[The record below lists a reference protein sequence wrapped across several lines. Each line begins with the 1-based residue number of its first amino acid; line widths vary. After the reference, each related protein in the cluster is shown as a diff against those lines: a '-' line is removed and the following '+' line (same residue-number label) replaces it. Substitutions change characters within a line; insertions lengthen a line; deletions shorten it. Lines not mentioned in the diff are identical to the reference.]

1 MSREKDIRHRK
12 NIDMEKRIYKIRILC
27 INVNRMRTKG
37 NEKIYQLINFCKKN
51 EVDIVQITKTN
62 SKQITIT
69 ESVIKA
75 KFYRLGRELE
85 IIFADSKAHYTTKSD
100 WLQGG
105 MLNLIRGKIP
115 SLLKKEDI
123 KKDDIGR
130 WIVCLFINRKKK
142 ILIITIYRIPQG
154 SD

>member
-62 SKQITIT
+62 SK
-69 ESVIKA
+69 
-75 KFYRLGRELE
+75 
-85 IIFADSKAHYTTKSD
+85 
-100 WLQGG
+100 
-105 MLNLIRGKIP
+105 
-115 SLLKKEDI
+115 
-123 KKDDIGR
+123 
-130 WIVCLFINRKKK
+130 
-142 ILIITIYRIPQG
+142 
-154 SD
+154 